1 MHAHT
6 ISKWKDCPSG
16 SPFFIP
22 SFIPICICSSFHLF
36 HPACIYP
43 SIYRSIPF
51 RLLLP
56 FFKVRNPQP
65 LEKCYQKGKY
75 EIGNIF
81 SSLEGGRSGAF
92 VQMEP
97 WLEKA
102 RAATVGK
109 VLPKGIKK
117 KKVTLSSRLRLQG
130 AGRRKGDKE
139 HDRSCRTNFRFKPMQ
154 HMIL

>member
-1 MHAHT
+1 M
-6 ISKWKDCPSG
+6 ISVNYTSMV
-16 SPFFIP
+16 
-22 SFIPICICSSFHLF
+22 L
-36 HPACIYP
+36 
-43 SIYRSIPF
+43 
-51 RLLLP
+51 
-56 FFKVRNPQP
+56 
-65 LEKCYQKGKY
+65 KCYQKGKY
-75 EIGNIF
+75 EKGNIF